1 MSETIQKNKRA
12 QVGLTVLV
20 IILSG
25 GSVSY
30 LILGSLSV
38 ASYNEFRN
46 FALIPSVIAIFAV
59 AILSHKKF
67 PHISKRIF
75 VGMASGAVATLA
87 LEIIRIPGYIFTK
100 WIPMDDMIMLPGML
114 LTEKASTIMGVE
126 EIIMG
131 HGMHMNLFVVP
142 IDAIVA
148 GALWHFWNGATFGIV
163 YSLLIGKGRWWYGL
177 IWGFIIEIG
186 MMLAPWL
193 IMMKGPF
200 GIQYMD
206 GYNIFILS
214 LVAHI
219 AFGAVLGILV
229 QKWKKDSTSIIG
241 LKEKKSNG
249 N

>member
-1 MSETIQKNKRA
+1 MSETVRKNKQA
-12 QVGLTVLV
+12 PMALVLIV

-30 LILGSLSV
+30 LILGSLSIIP
-38 ASYNEFRN
+38 YNELRN
-46 FALIPSVIAIFAV
+46 FVLIPSVIAIFAA

-87 LEIIRIPGYIFTK
+87 LEVIRIPGYLFTK

-114 LTEKASTIMGVE
+114 LTEKASTIMGVQK
-126 EIIMG
+126 IIMESG
-131 HGMHMNLFVVP
+131 VQMNLFVPP
-142 IDAIVA
+142 IDAIAA
-148 GALWHFWNGATFGIV
+148 GVLWHFWNGITFGIV
-163 YSLLIGKGRWWYGL
+163 YSLLIGKGKWWYGL

-200 GIQYMD
+200 GIQHMD
-206 GYNIFILS
+206 GYNIFVIS
-214 LVAHI
+214 LVAHL

-229 QKWKKDSTSIIG
+229 QRWKKDSVSLTDLGREKIG
-241 LKEKKSNG
+241 N
-249 N
+249 